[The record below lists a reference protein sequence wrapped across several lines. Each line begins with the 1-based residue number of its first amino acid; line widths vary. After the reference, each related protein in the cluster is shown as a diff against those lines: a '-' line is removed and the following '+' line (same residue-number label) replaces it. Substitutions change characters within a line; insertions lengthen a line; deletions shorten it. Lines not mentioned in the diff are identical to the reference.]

1 MLSTFR
7 RAPSASRNP
16 VLHALGGALLL
27 GTLLAAGNALADE
40 APPPNEPSEEGGCGC
55 ETTGY
60 PSTYG
65 ALSLAFMGVGLVL
78 FRRSLK
84 KHAPSKDQRHDD

>member
-7 RAPSASRNP
+7 LAPSANSKL
-16 VLHALGGALLL
+16 VLRAFVAATLL
-27 GTLLAAGNALADE
+27 GTFLVSGSALADE
-40 APPPNEPSEEGGCGC
+40 APPEPSEEGGCGC

-65 ALSLAFMGVGLVL
+65 ALSLAFMGVGVVL

-84 KHAPSKDQRHDD
+84 KHAPSNDQHRDD

>member
-1 MLSTFR
+1 M
-7 RAPSASRNP
+7 P
-16 VLHALGGALLL
+16 VLLGAVLSGVLFS
-27 GTLLAAGNALADE
+27 GNALADE
-40 APPPNEPSEEGGCGC
+40 APPPNEPNEEGGCGC

-84 KHAPSKDQRHDD
+84 KHAPSNDERHGD

>member
-1 MLSTFR
+1 MVSTLR
-7 RAPSASRNP
+7 LAPRANSSR
-16 VLHALGGALLL
+16 VLRAFGAALLL
-27 GTLLAAGNALADE
+27 GMFSVSGSALADE
-40 APPPNEPSEEGGCGC
+40 APPEPNEEGGCGC
-55 ETTGY
+55 ETTAY

-84 KHAPSKDQRHDD
+84 NHAPSNDERHGD